1 MKLFKKL
8 ASFILAFA
16 MVMAIA
22 MPSVVMA
29 ADGKSTITIDGF
41 TAGSE
46 YVAYKLFNATTDDS
60 ETHFSYTV
68 NSKYEAVLKEVTG
81 KSTGAEI
88 VKYLDSIK
96 NKAAYVREFADKVYA
111 KVKDMPAEY
120 TTTSGTFADVDQ
132 GYYLIAQTKVG
143 TTEAYSLVMLGTAG
157 KKTLKVTPKTS
168 VPTFE
173 KKIKEKND
181 STGQETG
188 WQDASDYDIGDDVP
202 FKLTGTVSDK
212 YDNYKTYYYAFHD
225 KMDDTLEFNAG
236 SVVVKINGKEVAK
249 DKYTLNTKTTEN
261 TKTTDGCTFEVVF
274 NDLKTVS
281 PEKPENVTVEYTAK
295 LKDSAKL
302 GSEGNFNRG
311 KLEFNNNPYYEG
323 EGKPE
328 TPGETPWDEVVV
340 FTYKLIA
347 NKTNGEGNALAGAG
361 FTLYKFDA
369 TANDYVE
376 VKKIDAGTTTKFEFT
391 GADAGKYKLVE
402 TTVPAGYNKADDLVF
417 EVKGTY
423 EAENTADPL
432 KAPKL
437 TKLEILDEN
446 GHSITGENQVFTTNL
461 KQGTATTNIKNLTGS
476 ELPSTGGMGTTV
488 LYAAG
493 TLMILA
499 AAAFLVMKKKA
510 ESK

>member
-29 ADGKSTITIDGF
+29 ADGKSTITIDGA

-46 YVAYKLFNATTDDS
+46 YVAYKLFDATDDGNR
-60 ETHFSYTV
+60 HFSYTV

-81 KSTGAEI
+81 KTSGADI
-88 VKYLDSIK
+88 VKYLNGIK
-96 NKAAYVREFADKVYA
+96 DNAAAIREFADKVYA
-111 KVKDMPAEY
+111 KVKTMEVDY
-120 TTTSGTFADVDQ
+120 TATNGKFENVDQ
-132 GYYLIAQTKVG
+132 GYYLIAQTKTG
-143 TTEAYSLVMLGTAG
+143 TNEAYSLVMLGTAG
-157 KKTLKVTPKTS
+157 KKALTVTPKTG

-181 STGQETG
+181 STGVESD
-188 WQDASDYDIGDDVP
+188 WQDASDYDIGDKVP

-225 KMDDTLEFNAG
+225 KMDDTLQFNAD
-236 SVVVKINGKEVAK
+236 SVVVKIDGVVVDKS
-249 DKYTLNTKTTEN
+249 KYTLNTTTS
-261 TKTTDGCTFEVVF
+261 DGCAFEVVF

-281 PEKPENVTVEYTAK
+281 PTKPGKVTVEYTAT
-295 LKDSAKL
+295 LKENARL
-302 GSEGNFNRG
+302 GSEGNFNKG

-328 TPGETPWDEVVV
+328 KPGETPWDEVVV

-347 NKTNGEGNALAGAG
+347 NKTDGQGQSLAGAG
-361 FTLYKFDA
+361 FTLYKFNKD
-369 TANDYVE
+369 TNDYVE
-376 VKKIDAGTTTKFEFT
+376 VKKIEAGETTTFEFT

-402 TTVPAGYNKADDLVF
+402 TTVPDGYNKADDLVF

-423 EAENTADPL
+423 EAVNNDDPL
-432 KAPKL
+432 KAPRL
-437 TKLEILDEN
+437 TKLEIFDEN
-446 GHSITGENQVFTTNL
+446 GNSITGEGKVFTTNL
-461 KQGTATTNIKNLTGS
+461 AAGTATTNIKNLTGS